1 MTPSP
6 GQAERRLG
14 PYEWRPTDEG
24 PDAQPFVHRVVAYSG
39 PLPRGPI
46 DWLQVCRWLAA
57 LGRVSRGESRLR
69 HIEGHEEAPRRRGRP
84 PKASPVR

>member
-1 MTPSP
+1 MAR
-6 GQAERRLG
+6 QRERRYG
-14 PYEWRPTDEG
+14 MHDWRPADEG
-24 PDAQPFVHRVVAYSG
+24 ADLMPFVHRRVAYSG

-69 HIEGHEEAPRRRGRP
+69 QVAGHEEAPRRRGRP
-84 PKASPVR
+84 ARSR